1 MMKWVNRMDPVL
13 TGVAALA
20 SMLGVFFVWNAGYVQ
35 SARDGWL
42 IPRDPLMQ
50 FGFFVVGVAAHFWIA
65 RKTPEQLRKWAT
77 PALLASV
84 GLLAAVLLIG
94 SERNGAKRWIGYGS
108 IGFQPSDFSKV
119 AIILALAVGLA
130 IAFQRLEK
138 YRNGEVP
145 RGPGTAR
152 RRRVDERTALA
163 DWLGPAILAL
173 ASVLLVTGQ
182 PDLDTAAVIAA
193 ITLGMLFLGGVSLRV
208 VLGLTICGLA
218 VLGVLAKIKPHAI
231 ARIAAHPHRY
241 EQPYRDGIS
250 YQSVQSEEAL
260 RRGGMGGAGFTQ
272 GRAKGNLPEAT
283 SDYVMTTVGE
293 EFGFGGFVVAFS
305 LVALLVGRLWWHA
318 MRHRTVFGKL
328 ILGGTAIWI
337 GIQATINVT
346 MTNGFLWTM
355 GITMPFYSDGGS
367 SLIALWIALGLS
379 QAAIA
384 SAPQEREVSV
394 AAHRY
399 RWGHRRPHLPRA

>member
-1 MMKWVNRMDPVL
+1 MKWVNRMDPVL

-42 IPRDPLMQ
+42 IPRDPLLQ
-50 FGFFVVGVAAHFWIA
+50 LLFFGVGVALHFWLA
-65 RKTPEQLRKWAT
+65 GKTPEQLRKWAT
-77 PALLASV
+77 PALLLCV
-84 GLLAAVLLIG
+84 GSLIAVLVIG
-94 SERNGAKRWIGYGS
+94 TERNGAKRWLGTGS
-108 IGFQPSDFSKV
+108 IGFQPSDFTKV
-119 AIILALAVGLA
+119 AIILSLAVGLA
-130 IAFQRLEK
+130 VAFQRLEK
-138 YRNGEVP
+138 YRKGEVP
-145 RGPGTAR
+145 RGPGTAKR
-152 RRRVDERTALA
+152 RRADEQAALA

-173 ASVLLVTGQ
+173 VSVVLVAFQ
-182 PDLDTAAVIAA
+182 PDLDTAAVIAS

-208 VLGLTICGLA
+208 VLGLTLCGLV

-231 ARIAAHPHRY
+231 ARVTAHPHRY

-250 YQSVQSEEAL
+250 FQSVQSEEAL
-260 RRGGMGGAGFTQ
+260 RRGGLGGTGFTQ
-272 GRAKGNLPEAT
+272 GRAKSSLPEAT

-293 EFGFGGFVVAFS
+293 EFGFGGFVVAYS
-305 LVALLVGRLWWHA
+305 LIALLVGRLWWHA

-328 ILGGTAIWI
+328 ILGGSAIWI
-337 GIQATINVT
+337 VIQATINVT

-367 SLIALWIALGLS
+367 SLIALWMALGLS

-384 SAPQEREVSV
+384 SAPREQEVPV
-394 AAHRY
+394 AAHCY